1 MEPPL
6 HYGHMNGWENRRL
19 IEASEELGMS
29 QKQLND
35 YVNSKPDLFKIEN
48 GPENISHRGEKPGR
62 GELDRIINDMNQ
74 FLKKR

>member
-1 MEPPL
+1 
-6 HYGHMNGWENRRL
+6 MNGWENRRL

-48 GPENISHRGEKPGR
+48 GPENISHRGAKPGR